1 MNLYAAYGS
10 NLNKGQMLQR
20 CPKSEPFGSIVLDK
34 FRLTFKGVADMEKNK
49 SYKILLGI
57 YKISQKCE
65 IALDGYEEFPN
76 IYKKY
81 YFYYIMK
88 GKKQKLMYYAMNKSF
103 DYAVPSK
110 KYFNV
115 IKQGFNDWGFDVNN
129 LIEAGFHSL
138 ENNSSNG
145 YKSANWYD
153 QNFITN
159 NFLNTIK

>member
-1 MNLYAAYGS
+1 M
-10 NLNKGQMLQR
+10 
-20 CPKSEPFGSIVLDK
+20 
-34 FRLTFKGVADMEKNK
+34 
-49 SYKILLGI
+49 GI
-57 YKISQKCE
+57 YKISQECE

-81 YFYYIMK
+81 YFNYVMN
-88 GKKQKLMYYAMNKSF
+88 GKKQKFMYYAMNKSF

-115 IKQGFNDWGFDVNN
+115 IKKGFNDWGFDINN
-129 LIEAGFHSL
+129 LIEAGFHSI

-145 YKSANWYD
+145 YKSTNWYD

-159 NFLNTIK
+159 DFLNTIK